1 MSGTSTSST
10 VEERLAMLESNKKF
24 DATKEAIQER
34 EVEFLAQ
41 LRMIKSEL
49 AKEQQKGGTSGSNS
63 NSSNVEME
71 RLKSENEQLKA
82 LVAKQ
87 SYRIKHL
94 VDEMEK
100 KQIYKQNQQQ

>member
-1 MSGTSTSST
+1 MSST
-10 VEERLAMLESNKKF
+10 NSSSSSIEERLAMLESNRKF

-49 AKEQQKGGTSGSNS
+49 AKEQNGGSN
-63 NSSNVEME
+63 NSSSNNTNVEME

-100 KQIYKQNQQQ
+100 KQIYKQ

>member
-1 MSGTSTSST
+1 MSSTSSSST
-10 VEERLAMLESNKKF
+10 IEERLAMLESNKKF
-24 DATKEAIQER
+24 DATKEAIQDR

-49 AKEQQKGGTSGSNS
+49 AKDQEGSSTATN
-63 NSSNVEME
+63 NNNNNVEVE

-100 KQIYKQNQQQ
+100 KQIYKQQQQQ